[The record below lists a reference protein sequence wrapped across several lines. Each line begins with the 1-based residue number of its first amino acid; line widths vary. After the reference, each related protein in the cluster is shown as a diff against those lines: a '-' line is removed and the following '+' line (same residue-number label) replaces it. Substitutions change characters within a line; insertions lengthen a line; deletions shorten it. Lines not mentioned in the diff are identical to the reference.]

1 MCWGLQGLGRGSHKG
16 VGDDAV
22 VSRVGVG
29 FISRARR
36 RRENADERPCVC
48 VRPHLFGDGVQGRRR
63 LVVQEDGRILQH
75 GAGDGDALLLP
86 A

>member
-1 MCWGLQGLGRGSHKG
+1 MTPWRAEWVSDSFHEHDDDVVRMLRMNGR
-16 VGDDAV
+16 
-22 VSRVGVG
+22 
-29 FISRARR
+29 
-36 RRENADERPCVC
+36 VC
-48 VRPHLFGDGVQGRRR
+48 VRPHLFGDGVQGRGR